1 MLPCGSDHIFAP
13 VAFVGEHFFQGR
25 IPALCLCNHIKA
37 CLAVVDICTSG
48 MGMKQIALTVNN
60 NMAFYTFDLLE
71 AVNSLDRVR
80 QPAGSACTVYEA
92 DCRRGIPSKFPSGI
106 FKKKTMDFVEYAFGI
121 PVSPFVINRFP
132 VRITYGQKPPL
143 ATTSQKVEYRLK
155 NTDGVMRSFAFHQI
169 RKESDQGVSFSPV
182 NLGNVYERIIIS
194 FYQAAV

>member
-13 VAFVGEHFFQGR
+13 VASVGEHFFQGR

-60 NMAFYTFDLLE
+60 NMAFYTF
-71 AVNSLDRVR
+71 
-80 QPAGSACTVYEA
+80 
-92 DCRRGIPSKFPSGI
+92 
-106 FKKKTMDFVEYAFGI
+106 

-132 VRITYGQKPPL
+132 VQITYGQKPPL

-155 NTDGVMRSFAFHQI
+155 NTGGVMRSFAFHQI
-169 RKESDQGVSFSPV
+169 RKESDQGVPFSPV
-182 NLGNVYERIIIS
+182 NLGNVYERINIS